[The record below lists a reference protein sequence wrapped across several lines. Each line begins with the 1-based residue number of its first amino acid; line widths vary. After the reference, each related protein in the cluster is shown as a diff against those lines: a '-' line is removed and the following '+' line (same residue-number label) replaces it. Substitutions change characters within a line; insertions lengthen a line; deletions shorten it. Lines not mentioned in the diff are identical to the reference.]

1 MLALLAVVVVAAAGL
16 GYWLGVSKSDLDRTR
31 LASLE
36 IRQSAQQERLES
48 LVRELADAQL
58 AQSIDAQAVRLLRET
73 ISELR
78 GRLAGLREEVTFYK
92 SLMAPSSMERGLQ
105 IAEFDLSPGDES
117 SGFIYH
123 LLLTQTAERRSW
135 ISGEVKVEVRG
146 ERSGADGAAVEE
158 VLSLTE
164 LADVEDYPLRFRF
177 RYFQDFSGRMTLPE
191 GFQPRSV
198 RVTATPSSGSS
209 DAAERE
215 FDWTAEAG

>member
-1 MLALLAVVVVAAAGL
+1 MLALLALVVVAAAGL

-105 IAEFDLSPGDES
+105 IAEFDLSPGNES
-117 SGFIYH
+117 SAFIYR

-164 LADVEDYPLRFRF
+164 LADVEGYPLRFRF

-198 RVTATPSSGSS
+198 RVTATPGSGSS